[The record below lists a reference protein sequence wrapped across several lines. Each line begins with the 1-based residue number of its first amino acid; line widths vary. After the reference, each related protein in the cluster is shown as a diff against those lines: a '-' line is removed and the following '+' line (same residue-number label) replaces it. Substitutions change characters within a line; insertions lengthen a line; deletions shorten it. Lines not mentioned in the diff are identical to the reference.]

1 MLHPPHRQTR
11 KSKCLSA
18 PTLRHALF
26 GAARRLQQRGDL
38 PKRLTW
44 RFGLGLLVA
53 VATAGAVFLSL
64 HPREPFYQGRRLST
78 WIEKLAAEQDEGE
91 SLSDVWRRQE
101 MLTNIVLTIG
111 PEAVPSAVRW
121 IRERPRPSWY
131 DVFQFRVESASRARV
146 RLPERKDR
154 SWESLR
160 IFQIL
165 GPAAKQAIPDLARLV
180 NYEYLCRD
188 AARCLATIGPDSV
201 PALSN
206 VLATGTNQVRREAA
220 EALAEL
226 GPSASAA
233 APLLLQTIRTAPAA
247 ASFALRAL
255 VEVETNS
262 ATLLPLLV
270 ERFAGSN
277 TAPDA
282 AYALARLGTPGLPF
296 LLQGLTNQ
304 QPTIRAAAGAALD
317 PGFQKHAS
325 REYTGEFYARS
336 GLFQI
341 ICNRKMF
348 AEAMAAQTNAF
359 PNFKREDIAPMLAKY
374 AQHTN
379 AAVRS
384 AATQVIEHLD
394 KQTSP

>member
-1 MLHPPHRQTR
+1 MEE
-11 KSKCLSA
+11 
-18 PTLRHALF
+18 
-26 GAARRLQQRGDL
+26 
-38 PKRLTW
+38 
-44 RFGLGLLVA
+44 LG
-53 VATAGAVFLSL
+53 
-64 HPREPFYQGRRLST
+64 RDQGV
-78 WIEKLAAEQDEGE
+78 EV
-91 SLSDVWRRQE
+91 SLSEALRREE

-111 PEAVPSAVRW
+111 REAVPCAVRW

-131 DVFQFRVESASRARV
+131 DEFQFRVESALRARI

-154 SWESLR
+154 SWEALWV
-160 IFQIL
+160 FQVL
-165 GPAAKQAIPDLARLV
+165 GPTAKQAIPDLARLV
-180 NYEYLCRD
+180 NDEYLCGY
-188 AARCLATIGPDSV
+188 AARCLAAIGPESI

-206 VLATGTNQVRREAA
+206 ALATGTNQVRREAA

-262 ATLLPLLV
+262 ATLLPLLI
-270 ERFAGSN
+270 ERFADTN

-304 QPTIRAAAGAALD
+304 QPTIRAAARAALD
-317 PGFQKHAS
+317 PGFQRSA
-325 REYTGEFYARS
+325 TGEEPSDFYTRS
-336 GLFQI
+336 GRFG
-341 ICNRKMF
+341 CAWANKMLL
-348 AEAMAAQTNAF
+348 EAMAARRNVF

>member
-1 MLHPPHRQTR
+1 
-11 KSKCLSA
+11 
-18 PTLRHALF
+18 
-26 GAARRLQQRGDL
+26 L

-64 HPREPFYQGRRLST
+64 HPREPIYQGKRLST

-91 SLSDVWRRQE
+91 SLSDVFHRQE
-101 MLTNIVLTIG
+101 MLTNTVLTIG
-111 PEAVPSAVRW
+111 PEAVPCAVRW

-131 DVFQFRVESASRARV
+131 DEFQFRVEHALRARV

-154 SWESLR
+154 SWEALW

-165 GPAAKQAIPDLARLV
+165 GPAAKQAIPDLARLL
-180 NYEYLCRD
+180 NDEYLCGD
-188 AARCLATIGPDSV
+188 AARCLGAIGPDSV

-206 VLATGTNQVRREAA
+206 ALATGTNQVRRMAA

-226 GPSASAA
+226 GPSASAT
-233 APLLLQTIRTAPAA
+233 APLLLQTIRAAPAA

-270 ERFAGSN
+270 ERFADSN
-277 TAPDA
+277 TAPAA

-296 LLQGLTNQ
+296 LLQGLTNH

-317 PGFQKHAS
+317 PGFQRRA
-325 REYTGEFYARS
+325 TGEEPSDFYARS
-336 GLFQI
+336 GRFECVWI
-341 ICNRKMF
+341 NKMIS
-348 AEAMAAQTNAF
+348 EAMAARSNTF
-359 PNFKREDIAPMLAKY
+359 PNFKPQDITPILAKY

-394 KQTSP
+394 KRTSP